1 MKALVVDDDFSNR
14 LLLQRFLSELGEVN
28 IAVDGE
34 EAVEAVRL
42 ALSTREPYQLIC
54 LDILMPQMD
63 GQQTLKVIRELE
75 ERHGLTGSHHC
86 KVVMTSALGDKDN
99 VLAAFREQADA
110 YLVKPVQKP
119 RLLETVRAW
128 GLAS

>member
-42 ALSTREPYQLIC
+42 ALADGEPYQLIC

-75 ERHGLTGSHHC
+75 EQHGRTGKRAC

-99 VLAAFREQADA
+99 VLQAFREQADA

-119 RLLETVRAW
+119 RLLETVRGW
-128 GLAS
+128 GLA